1 MCRQQRGF
9 RNPLSLRKIRGVTQT
24 DKASNLPT
32 DADALRALVVSMSAE
47 LEAVMSERNALTAE
61 RDGLLERLER
71 QQYLLLKLSRMQF
84 GRKSERL
91 PEDQLQ
97 LGLEDTEQAIAKANA
112 VAEKRDPELRRRHVA
127 KRRASRGAL
136 PAHLPRIEITLTPDD
151 TTCPCCRMA
160 MTLIGEDSSERL
172 DVIPVQYRVIVTHRP
187 KFACRACEGIVVQEP
202 APARLIEG
210 GIPTEALVAHVAVA
224 RFADHQPLYRQAQMM
239 SRQGVLLDRS
249 TLAFWM
255 GYAAAEVAPVVARL
269 REIIL
274 SSAKLFAD
282 ETIVPVLD
290 PGRGRTKQGYFWA
303 IARDDRPW
311 GGHDPPAVVYT
322 YAPGRAHHY
331 AITLLG
337 GYRGIVQCDGYGAYK
352 RLAGAAGD
360 GVTLAFCWSHLRR
373 EFYDLAKAG
382 APIATETL
390 SRIAALYQIEAE
402 IRGKDADHRLAVRQ
416 AKSRPLVEDLRTWFE
431 WQLPRLPS
439 RGPTAEAIRY
449 ALNHWNGLG
458 QFLAD
463 GRIELDTNSIERA
476 MKPIILSRK
485 NSLFAGSDEGGAN
498 WACMASLIE
507 TCKLNQVNPQVYLT
521 DLLTRLVNGWPQSR
535 IDELMPW
542 HWTAAQIQ

>member
-1 MCRQQRGF
+1 
-9 RNPLSLRKIRGVTQT
+9 VTHA
-24 DKASNLPT
+24 DKAAILPT
-32 DADALRALVVSMSAE
+32 DADALRALVLSMTVE
-47 LEAVMSERNALTAE
+47 LEAVTSERNALTAE
-61 RDGLLERLER
+61 RNRLLERLER
-71 QQYLLLKLSRMQF
+71 QQHLLLKLSRMKF
-84 GRKSERL
+84 GQKSERL
-91 PEDQLQ
+91 PDDQLQ

-112 VAEKRDPELRRRHVA
+112 EAEKRDPELRRRHVA

-151 TTCPCCRMA
+151 TTCPCCRTA

-172 DVIPVQYRVIVTHRP
+172 DVIPVQYRVIVTRRP

-210 GIPTEALVAHVAVA
+210 GIPTDALVAHVAVA

-290 PGRGRTKQGYFWA
+290 PGRGRTKQGYSWA

-331 AITLLG
+331 PITLLG

-352 RLAGAAGD
+352 RLAGSTGD
-360 GVTLAFCWSHLRR
+360 DVTLAFCWSHLRR

-382 APIATETL
+382 APIAIETL

-402 IRGKDADHRLAVRQ
+402 IRGKDAGHRLAVRQ
-416 AKSRPLVEDLRTWFE
+416 ANSRPLVEDLRTWFE
-431 WQLPRLPS
+431 WQLPRLPG
-439 RGPTAEAIRY
+439 RGPTAEAIHY
-449 ALNHWNGLG
+449 ALNH
-458 QFLAD
+458 A
-463 GRIELDTNSIERA
+463 ELDHLA
-476 MKPIILSRK
+476 
-485 NSLFAGSDEGGAN
+485 
-498 WACMASLIE
+498 
-507 TCKLNQVNPQVYLT
+507 
-521 DLLTRLVNGWPQSR
+521 
-535 IDELMPW
+535 
-542 HWTAAQIQ
+542 